1 LKRDTSERYS
11 STGATIR
18 EIRFDF
24 AEIESLRA
32 KLSKKNDIES
42 KPAKPNN
49 NKISDS
55 NEINENQQKQDDLK
69 QLKAFNRTLNKSIR
83 KYLQYALKHL
93 GYYHGRID
101 GDFGPKTRQAIKAY
115 QKKEGKAVTGYLDK
129 KAVKKLVQMG
139 KVASEN
145 AKKKAV
151 AKTKINK
158 KPVKIEKKNSGK
170 VQAKAKSNDHK
181 QPKKTISAVD
191 QKEKKSE
198 SVSKTTSEKEST
210 KQKSKRAEVSKHLND
225 GIIKTTD
232 ELEIR
237 YKSLIDSFN
246 LSMNESFYNQM
257 INAMESCDR
266 AGYYVLGAFI
276 SHYLYL
282 RFNDLE
288 SMPQEIPNSH
298 RKTKLA
304 DHFKNT
310 RNQMIRYYNGSAG
323 NKQALMA
330 VLNKCEVY
338 YQNTETRSLL
348 SKK

>member
-1 LKRDTSERYS
+1 
-11 STGATIR
+11 
-18 EIRFDF
+18 
-24 AEIESLRA
+24 
-32 KLSKKNDIES
+32 
-42 KPAKPNN
+42 
-49 NKISDS
+49 
-55 NEINENQQKQDDLK
+55 
-69 QLKAFNRTLNKSIR
+69 
-83 KYLQYALKHL
+83 
-93 GYYHGRID
+93 
-101 GDFGPKTRQAIKAY
+101 
-115 QKKEGKAVTGYLDK
+115 
-129 KAVKKLVQMG
+129 MG